1 MQQHSSSDEEQEW
14 EDPSEI
20 EEAEKA
26 QKSKSTKEAR
36 EAQKGKSAEK
46 EDVINF
52 NTLFDEERNLNEVY
66 EEKERKSKRNVVAS
80 AGNKSIFLPPKE
92 QPTRKISLRIQ
103 IRNAKSRAQKTAS
116 EKPKAAKKAVPKK
129 KDAKKGLSKFWFLR
143 DKIEVPEEKRMKD
156 DFEDYLVIARRTAY
170 LIGKGNLLEEV
181 RVAKVKGQKAQV
193 MCKTENLNLEVK
205 ITKLLRN

>member
-66 EEKERKSKRNVVAS
+66 EEKERKSKRNVATS
-80 AGNKSIFLPPKE
+80 EGNKSIFLPPKE
-92 QPTRKISLRIQ
+92 QSTRKKSLRI
-103 IRNAKSRAQKTAS
+103 
-116 EKPKAAKKAVPKK
+116 
-129 KDAKKGLSKFWFLR
+129 
-143 DKIEVPEEKRMKD
+143 
-156 DFEDYLVIARRTAY
+156 
-170 LIGKGNLLEEV
+170 
-181 RVAKVKGQKAQV
+181 
-193 MCKTENLNLEVK
+193 
-205 ITKLLRN
+205 